1 MRNPYLLSCVGA
13 FAREYVKETGTLPSA
28 WHCRHRPTD
37 VAVPGVNG
45 AGTSGTDWCAVVVPE
60 VMLACEW
67 QVVQS
72 TWAVSVGTTWQLEQE
87 KVTTS
92 PLGRTTVA
100 PIGCFAAE
108 STGKNGWVNDAP
120 LPWALP
126 PSGWHCRQAPAL
138 LGPAGSWMAIP
149 IPAWFVTTRSFAS
162 PWQESQLRCAKST
175 CGSLNPVSVAC
186 DTWHVSQAAKC
197 GPLAMAKVVPGKSDG

>member
-1 MRNPYLLSCVGA
+1 
-13 FAREYVKETGTLPSA
+13 
-28 WHCRHRPTD
+28 
-37 VAVPGVNG
+37 
-45 AGTSGTDWCAVVVPE
+45 
-60 VMLACEW
+60 MLTCEW

-138 LGPAGSWMAIP
+138 LGPAGSWVAVP
-149 IPAWFVTTRSFAS
+149 IPAWVVTTPAFPPPLPAS
-162 PWQESQLRCAKST
+162 QPRVAK
-175 CGSLNPVSVAC
+175 
-186 DTWHVSQAAKC
+186 AAV
-197 GPLAMAKVVPGKSDG
+197 G

>member
-1 MRNPYLLSCVGA
+1 
-13 FAREYVKETGTLPSA
+13 
-28 WHCRHRPTD
+28 
-37 VAVPGVNG
+37 VPGVSD
-45 AGTSGTDWCAVVVPE
+45 AGRSGTDWCAVVVPE

-72 TWAVSVGTTWQLEQE
+72 TWAVSVGTTWQLEHAN
-87 KVTTS
+87 VTDS
-92 PLGRTTVA
+92 PPARTTVA

-108 STGKNGWVNDAP
+108 STGKNGWLNDPP

-138 LGPAGSWMAIP
+138 LGPVGSWMAIP

-162 PWQESQLRCAKST
+162 PWQESQLLSAKT
-175 CGSLNPVSVAC
+175 MWGSLKLASVTC
-186 DTWHVSQAAKC
+186 DAWHFSQGAKC
-197 GPLAMAKVVPGKSDG
+197 GPLAMANVVPGKSDG